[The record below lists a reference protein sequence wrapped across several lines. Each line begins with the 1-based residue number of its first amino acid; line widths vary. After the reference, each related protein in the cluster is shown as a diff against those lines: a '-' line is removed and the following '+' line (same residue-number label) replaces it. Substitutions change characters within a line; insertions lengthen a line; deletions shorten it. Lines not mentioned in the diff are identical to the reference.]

1 MSKVYDDPKYNA
13 AFDRCVDVMARLLQK
28 YGPQLLG
35 QMQET
40 EKDGRTQSAASGKQP
55 VPVYQ
60 EFDKAARYK
69 LNLHV
74 AYLFGVCY
82 NKYATCIFALWGK

>member
-35 QMQET
+35 QMQE
-40 EKDGRTQSAASGKQP
+40 KDGRTQSAVSGKQP

-60 EFDKAARYK
+60 KFDKAA
-69 LNLHV
+69 
-74 AYLFGVCY
+74 
-82 NKYATCIFALWGK
+82 

>member
-40 EKDGRTQSAASGKQP
+40 EKAVHSLR
-55 VPVYQ
+55 YQ
-60 EFDKAARYK
+60 ESNPFLCIR
-69 LNLHV
+69 NLTKP
-74 AYLFGVCY
+74 LDI
-82 NKYATCIFALWGK
+82 N

>member
-1 MSKVYDDPKYNA
+1 MSKVNDEPKYKA
-13 AFDRCVDVMARLLQK
+13 AVDRCADVMARLLQK

-40 EKDGRTQSAASGKQP
+40 EMDGRTQSSASGKQP

-60 EFDKAARYK
+60 EFDKAA
-69 LNLHV
+69 
-74 AYLFGVCY
+74 
-82 NKYATCIFALWGK
+82 

>member
-1 MSKVYDDPKYNA
+1 MRRAAIEERSGLLSKVYDDSKYNA

-40 EKDGRTQSAASGKQP
+40 ANAGCTRSVVSGKQP
-55 VPVYQ
+55 VSVYQ
-60 EFDKAARYK
+60 EFDKAA
-69 LNLHV
+69 
-74 AYLFGVCY
+74 
-82 NKYATCIFALWGK
+82 

>member
-40 EKDGRTQSAASGKQP
+40 ASAGCTRSVVSGKQP
-55 VPVYQ
+55 VSVYQ
-60 EFDKAARYK
+60 EFDKAA
-69 LNLHV
+69 
-74 AYLFGVCY
+74 
-82 NKYATCIFALWGK
+82 

>member
-1 MSKVYDDPKYNA
+1 MRRAAIEERSGLLSKVYDDPKYNA

-28 YGPQLLG
+28 YGPHLLG

-60 EFDKAARYK
+60 EFDKAA
-69 LNLHV
+69 
-74 AYLFGVCY
+74 
-82 NKYATCIFALWGK
+82 

>member
-28 YGPQLLG
+28 YGPQLLE

-40 EKDGRTQSAASGKQP
+40 AKDGCTQSAVSEKQP

-60 EFDKAARYK
+60 EFDKAA
-69 LNLHV
+69 
-74 AYLFGVCY
+74 
-82 NKYATCIFALWGK
+82 

>member
-40 EKDGRTQSAASGKQP
+40 GRMAAHSLR
-55 VPVYQ
+55 YQ
-60 EFDKAARYK
+60 ESNPFLCIR
-69 LNLHV
+69 NLTKP
-74 AYLFGVCY
+74 LDI
-82 NKYATCIFALWGK
+82 N

>member
-1 MSKVYDDPKYNA
+1 MRRAAIEERSGLLSKVYDDPKYNA

-40 EKDGRTQSAASGKQP
+40 EKDGRTQSAVSGKQP
-55 VPVYQ
+55 VSVYQ
-60 EFDKAARYK
+60 EFDKAA
-69 LNLHV
+69 
-74 AYLFGVCY
+74 
-82 NKYATCIFALWGK
+82 

>member
-1 MSKVYDDPKYNA
+1 MKYYEEAKYNA

-28 YGPQLLG
+28 CGPQLLE

-40 EKDGRTQSAASGKQP
+40 AKDGCTQSAVSGKQP

-60 EFDKAARYK
+60 EFDKAA
-69 LNLHV
+69 
-74 AYLFGVCY
+74 
-82 NKYATCIFALWGK
+82 

>member
-1 MSKVYDDPKYNA
+1 MGERSILSGTRIFGIWKRKPVSYTHLDVYKRQPKYNA

-28 YGPQLLG
+28 YGPQLLE

-40 EKDGRTQSAASGKQP
+40 AKDGCTQSAVSGKQP

-60 EFDKAARYK
+60 EFDKAA
-69 LNLHV
+69 
-74 AYLFGVCY
+74 
-82 NKYATCIFALWGK
+82 

>member
-1 MSKVYDDPKYNA
+1 MRRAALEERSGLLSKVYDDPKYNA

-28 YGPQLLG
+28 YGPHLPQQLLG

-60 EFDKAARYK
+60 EFDKAA
-69 LNLHV
+69 
-74 AYLFGVCY
+74 
-82 NKYATCIFALWGK
+82 

>member
-40 EKDGRTQSAASGKQP
+40 EKDLKYSQLILSAFIIMK
-55 VPVYQ
+55 
-60 EFDKAARYK
+60 RYAVHRK
-69 LNLHV
+69 
-74 AYLFGVCY
+74 
-82 NKYATCIFALWGK
+82 W

>member
-40 EKDGRTQSAASGKQP
+40 EKDGRTQSA
-55 VPVYQ
+55 YQ
-60 EFDKAARYK
+60 ESNPFLCIR
-69 LNLHV
+69 NLTKP
-74 AYLFGVCY
+74 LDI
-82 NKYATCIFALWGK
+82 N